1 MTHLYSCLSV
11 MAGLKLGSAK
21 DMEERVKTVVVGV
34 VAWTATFIGVRK
46 VLSKRSFDFCNR
58 VVSLIHVAVALWLCS
73 VSIQDWKNPLHPSA
87 SPASPSQIHALAV
100 SLSYFIYDS
109 ICCLFDS
116 SISISNCIHHL
127 VSVSGLGGGVIYAK
141 CGSELIGCLWLME
154 ISNPFM
160 HMRELLKEL
169 GYKDSSL
176 SLINDVCFAVVFTL
190 ARLIIGPY
198 IVYVTVTADNPLII
212 KVTSV
217 GLQVVSIFWFF
228 KIVKMV
234 KYKLI
239 KAKMPKKRL

>member
-1 MTHLYSCLSV
+1 MEY
-11 MAGLKLGSAK
+11 
-21 DMEERVKTVVVGV
+21 EERAKTVVVGV
-34 VAWTATFIGVRK
+34 AAWTATFFGVRK
-46 VLSKRSFDFCNR
+46 TLWKRSFDFCNR

-73 VSIQDWKNPLHPSA
+73 VSIQDWRHPLHPLA
-87 SPASPSQIHALAV
+87 SPATPSQIHALAV

-116 SISISNCIHHL
+116 SISLPNCIHHL
-127 VSVSGLGGGVIYAK
+127 VSVLGLGGGVMYAK
-141 CGSELIGCLWLME
+141 SGSELIGCLWLME

-176 SLINDVCFAVVFTL
+176 SIINDVCFALVFTF

-212 KVTSV
+212 KGPMERLLLPSGPVQLLNCKNENRQKIALHRNV
-217 GLQVVSIFWFF
+217 GAATAWEDDFPRWVVMWG
-228 KIVKMV
+228 
-234 KYKLI
+234 
-239 KAKMPKKRL
+239 